1 MNSLD
6 MILQPFDT
14 DLFGFSVY
22 RANLEKYSDISA
34 LDESIPKDAGLVSI
48 RVPQEWENAM
58 RHTQFRKIENLIYLE
73 RSFEGKEKMELP
85 SNVRPASKYDVDACS
100 NIAQNCFTHDRYH
113 TDQYLDNKIA
123 DHSKYAWAQNNI
135 LGRSDI
141 NFVIELEDQIV
152 GFISCLQET
161 NSATIDLIGVS
172 PEAQGNGIGT
182 VLVKAVIS
190 HYTNSVSTIRVGTQL
205 NNEASVRLYNSTGFK
220 KVDEAITFHWT
231 SKNIE
236 AIS

>member
-6 MILQPFDT
+6 MTLQPFDT

-58 RHTQFRKIENLIYLE
+58 RNTQFRKIENLVYFE
-73 RSFEGKEKMELP
+73 RSFQAKEEMALH
-85 SNVRPASKYDVDACS
+85 SSARLASKYDAEACS
-100 NIAQNCFTHDRYH
+100 NIAQNCFIHDRYH
-113 TDQYLDNKIA
+113 TDKYLDNKIA

-135 LGRSDI
+135 LGRGDTS
-141 NFVIELEDQIV
+141 FVAELENQIV
-152 GFISCLQET
+152 GFISCLREAKT
-161 NSATIDLIGVS
+161 AIIDLIGVS
-172 PEAQGNGIGT
+172 TEAQGKGIGT
-182 VLVKAVIS
+182 ILVKAVIS
-190 HYTNSVSTIRVGTQL
+190 HYANSVSTIKEGTQT
-205 NNEASVRLYNSTGFK
+205 NNEASIKLYNSTGFK

-231 SKNIE
+231 PKNIE
-236 AIS
+236 AI